1 MMKKIF
7 IALLTVII
15 VTGCK
20 KNLLDTSPYS
30 SVASTTMWTTD
41 NFTDLGVT
49 GVYQALR
56 LGENTG
62 GDSEL
67 ELYMFDR
74 FAYTG
79 QYRSQ
84 ESMLSGTITTGNSL
98 FSSTWQ
104 NLYEGVQRANDA
116 IKNIPLKSPSD
127 AAKKSRYVA
136 ECKFLRAYFYLRL
149 NQLWKGVPIY
159 LDPFT
164 AEEAT
169 KPRSTETEVW
179 NQVVTD
185 LTDAIN
191 EPALPQIYAAGAANY
206 GHVTKGAAYAL
217 RGKAYLYLKK
227 WDLAAAD
234 FNMVKSAGYALFSN
248 YVTLFKAANEQCSE
262 MIFSIQNVAVAG
274 GGTTGYGSTT
284 QWFCGTRSSFG
295 SCWNQYLV
303 SPNLVDLYQNLDG
316 STFNWDT
323 VLPGYSSLTP
333 AQREVFFLRNNLTA
347 AEITAATTRGAA
359 MDLYLPTGN
368 EERILKAYANRDPRL
383 AANVIT
389 PYSTYNGAYNSL
401 NATVTS
407 RWPYRSEAALG
418 GDLRTD
424 TQSYFYYLYRKFV
437 YEGISETI
445 NRSYGPTDFPII
457 RYADVLLMWAEA
469 LNEQGLTSDAVAKVN
484 EVRARAGV
492 GLLNSNTATAVA
504 GQDDLRERIRNERR
518 VEFPNEGINY
528 FDELRWKSWK
538 DKVFYAGNGVKQV
551 WGANVYTYSFQG
563 DYIYN
568 WPIPLVE
575 TQRNPNLKQND
586 GWIN

>member
-1 MMKKIF
+1 MKKIF
-7 IALLTVII
+7 IALFTVII

-20 KNLLDTSPYS
+20 KNLLDTAPYS
-30 SVASTTMWTTD
+30 SVASSTMWTTD

-159 LDPFT
+159 LEPFT
-164 AEEAT
+164 ADEAT
-169 KPRSTETEVW
+169 KSRSTETEVW
-179 NQVVTD
+179 NQVVAD
-185 LTDAIN
+185 LTAAIN

-206 GHVTKGAAYAL
+206 GHGTKGAAYAL
-217 RGKAYLYLKK
+217 RGKAYMYLKK

-234 FNMVKSAGYALFSN
+234 FNMVKSAGYALYSN

-407 RWPYRSEAALG
+407 RWPYRAEAAIG

-469 LNEQGLTSDAVAKVN
+469 LNEQGLISDAVAKVN

-492 GLLNSNTATAVA
+492 GLLNSSAATAVA